1 MITPG
6 ELQNGAALPD
16 DLTNRQREV
25 ADLVARYVAV
35 AHEMPS
41 AGWLSR
47 RMSISRERAR
57 QHLEAIRDK
66 GWLTRRERE
75 K

>member
-1 MITPG
+1 MMRSSDLENRLVAG
-6 ELQNGAALPD
+6 DELTD
-16 DLTNRQREV
+16 RQRDV
-25 ADLVARYVAV
+25 ASLVQQYIAV

-47 RMSISRERAR
+47 RLNISRERAR
-57 QHLEAIRDK
+57 QHLEAIREK
-66 GWLTRRERE
+66 RRMPPLS